1 MINSSLQ
8 FKQLRIAF
16 ESLVR
21 LAPNEWQQVKRL
33 FSLIRYEKGQYFA
46 KADTYP
52 QEIGFVSSGILRA
65 FYRTSDGVEYNK
77 TFFLENTF
85 VAPLTSLVTK
95 EINQINLQA
104 LLDSELLVA
113 DYQTF
118 TELYDSIPPVERFAR
133 KAIEVEWCRKEMREI
148 RLVLN
153 SAKERYEHF
162 LSEYPGIENL
172 IPQYHIAS
180 FLGITPVALSRIRSK
195 RIKK

>member
-8 FKQLRIAF
+8 FKQLRTAF
-16 ESLVR
+16 EALVG
-21 LAPNEWQQVKRL
+21 LAPNEWKQVKRL
-33 FSLIRYEKGQYFA
+33 FSLIRIEKRQYFA

-65 FYRTSDGVEYNK
+65 FYRTPDGVEYNK

-104 LLDSELLVA
+104 LLDSEMLVA
-113 DYQTF
+113 DYQAF

-133 KAIEVEWCRKEMREI
+133 KAIEVEWCRKEIREI

-153 SAKERYEHF
+153 SARERYEHF

-195 RIKK
+195 RIEK